1 MLFCASG
8 LRSALAARTLQ
19 DMGMDNILD
28 MEGGFTE
35 WKMQDLPVDYLT

>member
-1 MLFCASG
+1 MFCASG
-8 LRSALAARTLQ
+8 LRSALAVRALQ
-19 DMGMDNILD
+19 EMWMENVLD

>member
-1 MLFCASG
+1 
-8 LRSALAARTLQ
+8 
-19 DMGMDNILD
+19 MDNVFD